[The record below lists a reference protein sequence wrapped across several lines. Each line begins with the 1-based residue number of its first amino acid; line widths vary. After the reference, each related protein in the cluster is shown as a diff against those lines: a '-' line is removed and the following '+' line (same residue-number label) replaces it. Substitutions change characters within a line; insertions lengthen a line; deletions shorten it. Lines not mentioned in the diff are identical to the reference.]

1 MSNLFVQTRVVNNLS
16 GRESFYER
24 FRVSRSVGKTNI
36 LQAGQRLMNQ
46 FIH

>member
-36 LQAGQRLMNQ
+36 LQAGQRLIDRLMN
-46 FIH
+46 